1 MTVLNDLVRDLIE
14 KKLWPVAV
22 ALLLALIAVPVLLGG
37 GGSDPAPAPV
47 TSAARPAPHATA
59 AAARSEVALEG
70 DVATKRDRAGKVRNP
85 FKGPK
90 VADVQVTGQAPA
102 SEKPS
107 SAPAAGSGAPS
118 TPSTAPAPETKTSAP
133 APNAKRRTD
142 ESTRDSEPEI
152 DDTYKVKLRFGQA
165 GDLKTKRNVARLTPL
180 PSTVDPFFIFLGVL
194 RDGKTAVFL
203 VSTDAVPTGDG
214 KCKPSKLSCETV
226 RLKAGDTEFFDV
238 TNDAGG
244 VTQYQLDLVSVAKRQ
259 ASSRAVAA
267 RSHKRVSKAGKRIL
281 KAQIASTLPGLNGWS
296 YDARLGVLV
305 APRPGERSSG
315 SVLAHIPQALA
326 DAADGR

>member
-1 MTVLNDLVRDLIE
+1 MNVLNDLVRDLIE

-47 TSAARPAPHATA
+47 TSAAQSAPRATA
-59 AAARSEVALEG
+59 AAARSDVALEG

-85 FKGPK
+85 FQGPK
-90 VADVQVTGQAPA
+90 VTDVQVTGQAPA
-102 SEKPS
+102 SDKGAS
-107 SAPAAGSGAPS
+107 TPAAGSGGA
-118 TPSTAPAPETKTSAP
+118 TTAPAPAAKAP
-133 APNAKRRTD
+133 APAQKAKPKTD
-142 ESTRDSEPEI
+142 ESTQDSEPQI

-165 GDLKTKRNVARLTPL
+165 GDLKTRRNVARLTPL

-194 RDGKTAVFL
+194 KDGKTAVFL

-259 ASSRAVAA
+259 ASSKAVAA
-267 RSHKRVSKAGKRIL
+267 RSHKRVSKAGKKIL
-281 KAQIASTLPGLNGWS
+281 KAQVASTLPGLNGWS